1 MHTHIILLLKVSV
14 SVVCDH
20 ACNYVKINMSCIALF
35 QGHESAYRFSSII
48 LVIVIIMLSFLLYQ
62 NSRKKTNSVVT
73 GFCLLT
79 AAQLLFEY

>member
-35 QGHESAYRFSSII
+35 QGLQIFVDNSCNHNYHVVIATISKFKKEDEFCRYWFLFANCCSAA
-48 LVIVIIMLSFLLYQ
+48 V
-62 NSRKKTNSVVT
+62 
-73 GFCLLT
+73 
-79 AAQLLFEY
+79 